1 MIRSAAKRCGNSG
14 RAVRARWLTAKLD
27 LEHWMSWDDKD
38 PTGLATLP
46 KWIDSSEA
54 ASLMTSFTPF
64 GRDGI
69 SNPAPLLDKV
79 MASRGSKQAW
89 LTLDGDKSGLT
100 VQAELGAP
108 LADWFLCSTD

>member
-1 MIRSAAKRCGNSG
+1 
-14 RAVRARWLTAKLD
+14 
-27 LEHWMSWDDKD
+27 MSWDDKD